1 MLRFVTVAA
10 VAAIVGACSQIQPDP
25 ISGATYAVSCPAGNL
40 EFCFSKARELC
51 PRGYEVV
58 RLRRATDSLMMAIAP
73 DRLDFKCSG

>member
-10 VAAIVGACSQIQPDP
+10 VAAVVGACAQIQPDP
-25 ISGATYAVSCPAGNL
+25 IPGATYAVTCPAGNL

-58 RLRRATDSLMMAIAP
+58 RLRRSTDSLMMAIAP
-73 DRLDFKCSG
+73 DRLDVKCPG